1 MLKKINEYEHNL
13 KFGYYQGLQ
22 FPDQLETCHKLL
34 KGRQLVINS
43 QSVKGEITTSQSVK
57 GEITTHVVISAIL
70 NKCKNVI
77 TNFV

>member
-1 MLKKINEYEHNL
+1 MLKKKINEYEHNL

-22 FPDQLETCHKLL
+22 FPDQLETCHELL
-34 KGRQLVINS
+34 KGRQLDTNN
-43 QSVKGEITTSQSVK
+43 QSVKGK
-57 GEITTHVVISAIL
+57 ITTHMVISAIL